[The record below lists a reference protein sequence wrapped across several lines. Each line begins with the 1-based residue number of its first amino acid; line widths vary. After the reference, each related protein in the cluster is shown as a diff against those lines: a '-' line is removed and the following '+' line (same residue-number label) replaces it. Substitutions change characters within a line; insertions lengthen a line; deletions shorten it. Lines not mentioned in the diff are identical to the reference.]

1 MKNKVVLI
9 TGSSSG
15 IGRETALRFASAGA
29 RLVLTYCKGKV
40 RGRSVEQRCLNLGA
54 AAALLLRLDVT
65 DDRSIR
71 AAVRKVLRTFGS
83 VDILINNAGTGLFL
97 PLKDQRA
104 KDIERQVRTNLEGLI
119 KTTQVFLPFV
129 TKRIINIASA
139 AGEKAYSEM
148 VVYSA
153 SKFGVRGFTQGLA
166 LEYPRLSVCCVN
178 PDMTATRLSGNEGRP
193 ASEVA
198 DVIFRVA
205 AGKLRV
211 KRGGD
216 VDVWEFLG

>member
-83 VDILINNAGTGLFL
+83 VDILINNAGTGVHA
-97 PLKDQRA
+97 Q
-104 KDIERQVRTNLEGLI
+104 
-119 KTTQVFLPFV
+119 
-129 TKRIINIASA
+129 
-139 AGEKAYSEM
+139 
-148 VVYSA
+148 
-153 SKFGVRGFTQGLA
+153 
-166 LEYPRLSVCCVN
+166 
-178 PDMTATRLSGNEGRP
+178 
-193 ASEVA
+193 
-198 DVIFRVA
+198 
-205 AGKLRV
+205 
-211 KRGGD
+211 
-216 VDVWEFLG
+216 